1 MGKYGRVEKGTFQNN
16 TIIAAFIGIARVT
29 AETRGQIIPALNSIT
44 QQRNTQQHG
53 ATDDIHVL
61 VAGAVPAKREC
72 LPDPVKRAPVT
83 AIMKHASSVV
93 WAQSHLSQYTK
104 HAVTCVT
111 FAHTRSVRW
120 AVCTRR

>member
-1 MGKYGRVEKGTFQNN
+1 MARAT
-16 TIIAAFIGIARVT
+16 AA
-29 AETRGQIIPALNSIT
+29 TRGQIIPAMNTIT

-61 VAGAVPAKREC
+61 VAGAVPVKRES
-72 LPDPVKRAPVT
+72 LPDPVERVPVT

-93 WAQSHLSQYTK
+93 WAQSLLSQYTK

-111 FAHTRSVRW
+111 FAHKIGSVGSLYLQ
-120 AVCTRR
+120 VKLTRRISNP